1 MSTAQ
6 EVEYCPVRTNID
18 LSNVQ
23 FSDFSN
29 VQYFEKNDSEVGSK
43 VSVDNKGNWRHS
55 PRAHFFQYLPM
66 LILRQKM
73 MPLKIRPRLKSS
85 LKRPR

>member
-23 FSDFSN
+23 FSDYSN

-43 VSVDNKGNWRHS
+43 VSLDNKGS
-55 PRAHFFQYLPM
+55 
-66 LILRQKM
+66 
-73 MPLKIRPRLKSS
+73 
-85 LKRPR
+85 